1 MSLSESCIAA
11 VVVSTVMT
19 VALPSL
25 NRAKQTYTL
34 RSAAH
39 DVAARMY
46 FTRIASIVR
55 NRDCRITVTSAASYV
70 IECDEAPWRVIER
83 ITMPGGITI
92 EATARPE
99 FHRRGNVAPTATLT
113 VRNRAGSSRRVI
125 VNVNGRVRIV

>member
-19 VALPSL
+19 ISLPSL

-39 DVAARMY
+39 DVAARMH

-55 NRDCRITVTSAASYV
+55 NRDCRITVTSAATYV

-83 ITMPGGITI
+83 ITMPRGITI
-92 EATARPE
+92 EASARPE
-99 FHRRGNVAPTATLT
+99 FHRRGN
-113 VRNRAGSSRRVI
+113 
-125 VNVNGRVRIV
+125 